1 MIKKAIFPSSYI
13 QGSNILNRLDQIDDF
28 LNKKIF
34 FICSNSGYKN
44 AILPNLSKW
53 DKNIISKCELF
64 KGKSTWEEINRVL
77 SIAKDFKPDFIAGVG
92 GGKCIDTARV
102 AAFKLGVPF
111 LSIPTIAATDAPT
124 ASACVIHD
132 DNGVMVDYFN
142 TKNPAFV
149 IVDSQIISRAPSRF
163 LISGM
168 GDALSTW
175 FEAETCY
182 SHNIKNVA
190 GEYNTR
196 AAMAI
201 AKECRDTILEFG
213 YAAKVANDNRIVT
226 PALEHIIEAN
236 ILLSGVGFE
245 SCGISSAHGIQC
257 IFHHTKAGEE
267 KYHGEL
273 VAFSLLASF
282 FLENKPIHM
291 IDEIYNFNLKVGL
304 PITLNDLGL
313 ENISY
318 TELEEATLHEMSN
331 ASTLL
336 NRIPFKVSVKEL
348 VDSIIM
354 ADSYGKLLNNC

>member
-1 MIKKAIFPSSYI
+1 MIKKAIFPSVYI
-13 QGSNILNRLDQIDDF
+13 QGPNVLNNIDQVDDF

-34 FICSNSGYKN
+34 FVCSNSGYKN

-53 DKNIISKCELF
+53 NEKITSQCELF
-64 KGKSTWEEINRVL
+64 RGKSTWDEINRIL
-77 SIAKDFKPDFIAGVG
+77 SLAKDFRADFIAGVG

-132 DNGVMVDYFN
+132 DDGVMVDYFN
-142 TKNPAFV
+142 TKNPEFV
-149 IVDSQIISRAPSRF
+149 IVDSQIISQAPTRF
-163 LISGM
+163 LVSGM

-175 FEAETCY
+175 FEAETC
-182 SHNIKNVA
+182 HNNHIKNVA

-201 AKECRDTILEFG
+201 ARECKDTILEFG
-213 YAAKVANDNRIVT
+213 YAAKIANDNKIVT
-226 PALEHIIEAN
+226 PAFEHVIESN
-236 ILLSGVGFE
+236 ILLSGLGFE

-257 IFHHTKAGEE
+257 IFHHTKAGED

-282 FLENKPIHM
+282 FLENKPMNI
-291 IDEIYNFNLKVGL
+291 IDEIYEFNLKVDL
-304 PITLNDLGL
+304 PATLNDLGL

-318 TELEEATLHEMSN
+318 KELEEATLHEMSN
-331 ASTLL
+331 QSTLL

-354 ADSYGKLLNNC
+354 ADNYGKLMKNS